1 MWNKIKPFI
10 DSGKKLKING
20 DKLITLALKN
30 NFTGTFKIYSGEN
43 DFSLGFKKETVFTD
57 KTPRF
62 IAYSFNNALF
72 SLSFDKFEEGKA
84 WNAYELF
91 FEIIKNY
98 PEESIVKKLKKNNL
112 RLITIKP
119 EAGDFTFLKDELEK
133 YAGRPEIPLDSF
145 IKNGNSC
152 EIYFLL
158 LTEYAAMLDKSIG
171 KKELKKEQLKE
182 TRRQKDE
189 KLSPEE
195 KLRKFLKSNMKYKNI
210 PSLFKYRSG
219 TSEKELHKT
228 YKNLISVVHPDR
240 LAGMPDELKE
250 KAEKF
255 AAFLNDAYK
264 LMKDEKTREMIF
276 ELQSKFGDVKTPDD
290 YKTKKEFYII
300 LNKADALYKV
310 RSYGVAYKLYLEL
323 NQNYKSK
330 EVLEKLIL
338 CDMKN
343 MRPEKDKARGNNPPD
358 NKRATPKEKYE
369 RVLKHIEEIKHF
381 GTPSIEIAFIE
392 VEANEK
398 LGNTKKALAA
408 LNTIINMDRYNE
420 KALQWKKRLKFYATH

>member
-1 MWNKIKPFI
+1 MWHKIEPFM

-20 DKLITLALKN
+20 DKLISLAIKN
-30 NFTGTFKIYSGEN
+30 NFKGTLKIYSGEN
-43 DFSLGFKKETVFTD
+43 DFSMGLKKDLIFTD

-72 SLSFDKFEEGKA
+72 SLSSNKFEDEKT

-119 EAGDFTFLKDELEK
+119 EAGDFAFLKDELEK
-133 YAGRPEIPLDSF
+133 YAGRPEIPLDNF
-145 IKNGNSC
+145 IKNGNPC

-171 KKELKKEQLKE
+171 KKELKKEHEKE
-182 TRRQKDE
+182 TRRQKEE

-195 KLRKFLKSNMKYKNI
+195 KLRKFLKSNMTYKNI
-210 PSLFKYRSG
+210 PSLFKYHSG

-240 LAGMPDELKE
+240 LADMPEELKE
-250 KAEKF
+250 EAKEF
-255 AAFLNDAYK
+255 AAILNDSYK
-264 LMKDEKTREMIF
+264 LMKNKKTREMIF
-276 ELQSKFGDVKTPDD
+276 ELQKKFGDIKTPED
-290 YKTKKEFYII
+290 YKMKKDFYII
-300 LNKADALYKV
+300 LNKADALYKI

-323 NQNYKSK
+323 NRNYKSK
-330 EVLEKLIL
+330 EVIEKLIL

-343 MRPEKDKARGNNPPD
+343 MRPEKDKASGKNPPN

-369 RVLKHIEEIKHF
+369 RILKHIEDVKHF

-398 LGNTKKALAA
+398 LGNTERALAA
-408 LNTIINMDRYNE
+408 LNSIINMDRHNE
-420 KALQWKKRLKFYATH
+420 KALQWKKRLKFYANH